1 MGIKDKFVGKLERA
15 VLSTAV
21 RVLVFLVER
30 RLKKAIR
37 KQEAKLGTNRQS
49 A

>member
-1 MGIKDKFVGKLERA
+1 MGLKDKAVGKFERA

-21 RVLVFLVER
+21 SVLVFLVER
-30 RLKKAIR
+30 RLKKAIS
-37 KQEAKLGTNRQS
+37 KQEAKLGANRRS